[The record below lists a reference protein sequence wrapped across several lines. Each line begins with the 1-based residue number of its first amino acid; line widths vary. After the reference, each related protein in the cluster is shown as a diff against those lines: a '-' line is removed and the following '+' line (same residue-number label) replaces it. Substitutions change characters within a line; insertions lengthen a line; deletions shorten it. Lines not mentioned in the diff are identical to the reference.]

1 MKEKHI
7 EKSVMNISELVELSE
22 FFKNWNGKQ
31 LSKIPTTNPRLAN
44 FKNKGIDTKVS
55 IKDIKQLRK
64 FDPST
69 YYKLAKKG
77 FTYTQGRHVIEIKHN
92 KAMVGT
98 IKVFAYSDV
107 NEDLLWIHTTTF
119 SNDNLVDTKD
129 NARDTQILTIYRQ
142 FTK

>member
-1 MKEKHI
+1 MKEVHI
-7 EKSVMNISELVELSE
+7 ERSVMNRSDLVKMSE
-22 FFKNWNGKQ
+22 FFQSWNGKQ
-31 LSKIPTTNPRLAN
+31 LWLIPTTNPRLAN
-44 FKNKGIDTKVS
+44 FKNKGIDVKVS

-64 FDPST
+64 FDEST

-98 IKVFAYSDV
+98 IKVYAYSDV

-119 SNDNLVDTKD
+119 SNDNLVNTKD
-129 NARDTQILTIYRQ
+129 HARDAQILTIYRP